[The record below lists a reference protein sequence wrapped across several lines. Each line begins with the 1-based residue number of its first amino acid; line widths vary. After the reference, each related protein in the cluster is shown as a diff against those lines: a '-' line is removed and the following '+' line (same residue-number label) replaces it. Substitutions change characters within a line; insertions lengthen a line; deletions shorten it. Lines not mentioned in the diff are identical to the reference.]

1 MILEFVLY
9 VLGLV
14 AVSFYVGY
22 VAGKER
28 TMKNLIS
35 DLIDTGIFGST
46 DKPNFKNI
54 ANARIEIVFKKKPQ
68 NEHTDKNI

>member
-1 MILEFVLY
+1 MILEFALY

-28 TMKNLIS
+28 TLKNLIS
-35 DLIDTGIFGST
+35 DLIDTGIFGSP
-46 DKPNFKNI
+46 DKPNLQN
-54 ANARIEIVFKKKPQ
+54 IEIVLKKRPQ